1 MALPKKYN
9 IDEWGVRYSSDW
21 KTLIGADHTTFQC
34 EHYRIREGVT
44 HIEANAFYHCQ
55 SLKSLWMPDSVTE
68 EEGCLCEYCKN
79 LEKARISV
87 NIKYP
92 DIAMFNSCT
101 SLKEI
106 ELHEGLECIG
116 ENMFSGCSSLQHI
129 KIPSSVKYFMGDTF
143 CYTAIEEIELPEK
156 LEKIGHDTFFGCDSL
171 KRLVIPAKV
180 TKIGSWLVQA
190 HEDFEGLTCLSPH
203 FRIESDSLISN
214 NNNELI
220 ACWARD
226 KVYHIPASVKIIGS
240 ICNDMIETIIVDSP
254 LKRID
259 RDAFVGCK
267 NLKRIIYHAPV
278 KHADISYQCEH
289 IEGAPTKQW

>member
-79 LEKARISV
+79 LEKARISM

-143 CYTAIEEIELPEK
+143 CYTAIEEIELPTPSSLNTPHPLRK
-156 LEKIGHDTFFGCDSL
+156 SSIFILKGCLCRMDA
-171 KRLVIPAKV
+171 I
-180 TKIGSWLVQA
+180 T
-190 HEDFEGLTCLSPH
+190 
-203 FRIESDSLISN
+203 
-214 NNNELI
+214 NE
-220 ACWARD
+220 
-226 KVYHIPASVKIIGS
+226 VVS
-240 ICNDMIETIIVDSP
+240 
-254 LKRID
+254 
-259 RDAFVGCK
+259 
-267 NLKRIIYHAPV
+267 
-278 KHADISYQCEH
+278 
-289 IEGAPTKQW
+289 